1 MVELFERHVKTLGKH
16 IKDALKE
23 ELNRSVVAS
32 FATTA
37 SINDIGQMLKEGYL
51 MYVLSLCNLLIPVVV
66 IVTGRIMW
74 KHYPKNINGLVGYRT
89 TLSMKNMDTWKFA
102 HDYCGKLWWKIG
114 WLMIIPSALVH
125 IPLYHSDE
133 NTIGVAGG
141 ILVTIQCIIL
151 IVSIYPTEQ
160 ALRKNFNDDGT
171 RR

>member
-51 MYVLSLCNLLIPVVV
+51 MYVLFLCNLLIPVVV

-102 HDYCGKLWWKIG
+102 NDYCGRLWWKIG
-114 WLMIIPSALVH
+114 WIMIIPSALIH
-125 IPLYHSDE
+125 IPLYHSDK
-133 NTIGVAGG
+133 NTIGFAGL
-141 ILVTIQCIIL
+141 ILVTIQCFIM
-151 IVSIYPTEQ
+151 IVSIYPTEK
-160 ALRKNFNDDGT
+160 ALKKHFNDDGI